1 MSPIQDPRFSKVQRD
16 AALQEERTAS
26 DRAAQL
32 EYVKPLAVLGI
43 GLPIAIALV
52 VQWAGTHPDINT
64 ASVTGRYLLQFGL
77 SVVLGMAALV
87 VATKLM
93 AGSSGP
99 LHLAV
104 LRMAGALAVFDVT
117 YLLLGG
123 NLQITMYPGL
133 VATFVLV
140 GMIVWLFE
148 MDLAEG
154 ALVGIIVCTLKLAAT
169 IGSYF
174 LFA

>member
-1 MSPIQDPRFSKVQRD
+1 MSPIQDPRFSKVHKRETLQQDRD
-16 AALQEERTAS
+16 AGE
-26 DRAAQL
+26 RAARM
-32 EYVKPLAVLGI
+32 EYIKPLALLGI

-52 VQWAGTHPDINT
+52 VQWAGPRPDLST
-64 ASVTGRYLLQFGL
+64 ASAAGRYLLQFGL
-77 SVVLGMAALV
+77 SIALGMTALV

-93 AGSSGP
+93 AGGAGP
-99 LHLAV
+99 LRLAI

-123 NLQITMYPGL
+123 NLQITMFPGL

-140 GMIVWLFE
+140 GLIVWLFE

-174 LFA
+174 WFA

>member
-16 AALQEERTAS
+16 AALQE
-26 DRAAQL
+26 DRAASERVARS
-32 EYVKPLAVLGI
+32 EYFKPLALLGI

-52 VQWAGTHPDINT
+52 VQWAGPHPDIST
-64 ASVTGRYLLQFGL
+64 ASVAGRYLLQFGL
-77 SVVLGMAALV
+77 SIALGMTALV
-87 VATKLM
+87 LTTKLM
-93 AGSSGP
+93 AGSPGP

-104 LRMAGALAVFDVT
+104 LRMAGALAAFDVT

-140 GMIVWLFE
+140 GLIIWLFE

-154 ALVGIIVCTLKLAAT
+154 ALVGITICMLKLATT

-174 LFA
+174 WFA